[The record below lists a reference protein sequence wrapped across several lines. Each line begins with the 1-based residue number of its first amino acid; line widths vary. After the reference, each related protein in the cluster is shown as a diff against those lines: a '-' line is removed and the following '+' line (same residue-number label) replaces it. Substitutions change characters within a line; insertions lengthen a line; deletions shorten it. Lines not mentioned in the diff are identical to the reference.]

1 MIAQAKNLQSKIL
14 DIKYGR
20 IKQGLKLDIPEIDE
34 HLRYKQGNFNLV
46 IGHANSGKTT
56 IVIYLFVL
64 WAIKYNLRFLIWSS
78 ENTPQSIVRKII
90 EFKMG
95 LPITEATDEQINT
108 AVSWCDNHFK
118 IIDVEDLYTYKQ
130 LIKESKQI
138 KEAWDYH
145 CLLIDP
151 YNSLSK
157 DPTLQKLVGNSHD
170 YDYQVA
176 SELRL
181 LAKKEN
187 ITVYLNAHGV
197 TSAMRAVHQTGH
209 EYEGLPKPLGMADV
223 EGGGKWG
230 NRADDVISIH
240 RYTQHPTRWMV
251 SDIHVVKVKET
262 ETGGRPTGM
271 DTPISLRMQ
280 AGNVAFTV
288 AGKDVIDHSKVATMK
303 VPNIN
308 PKLAF

>member
-1 MIAQAKNLQSKIL
+1 MIAQAKNIQNKIL

-20 IKQGLKLDIPEIDE
+20 IKQGLKLGIPQIDE

-56 IVIYLFVL
+56 IMIYLFVL
-64 WAIKYNLRFLIWSS
+64 WAVKYKLRFLIWSS

-95 LPITEATDEQINT
+95 LPITEATDKQINT

-130 LIKESKQI
+130 LIKEAQQI
-138 KEAWDYH
+138 KDAWNYD

-176 SELRL
+176 SEFRL
-181 LAKKEN
+181 LAKKRN
-187 ITVYLNAHGV
+187 ITLYLNAHGV
-197 TSAMRAVHQTGH
+197 TSAMRAIHTNG
-209 EYEGLPKPLGMADV
+209 EYQGLPKPLGMADV

-230 NRADDVISIH
+230 NRADDTLCIH
-240 RYTQHPTRWMV
+240 RYSTHPTDWMY
-251 SDIHVVKVKET
+251 SNIFILKVKEN
-262 ETGGRPTGM
+262 ETGGRPTPF
-271 DTPISLRMQ
+271 DSPIQIKMKIN
-280 AGNVAFTV
+280 NVGFEYLGSDLLKEKESITD
-288 AGKDVIDHSKVATMK
+288 KI
-303 VPNIN
+303 P
-308 PKLAF
+308 F